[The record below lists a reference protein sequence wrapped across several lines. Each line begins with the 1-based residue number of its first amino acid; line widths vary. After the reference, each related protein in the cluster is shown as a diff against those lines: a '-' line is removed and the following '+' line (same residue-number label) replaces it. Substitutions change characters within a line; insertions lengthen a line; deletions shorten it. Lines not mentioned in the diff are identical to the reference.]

1 MHWII
6 IIKSLSICRYKN
18 SISSVSLFFLLN
30 SHGLGSTYWNEVIK
44 ILKNIIPVYDKVNS
58 AISLG
63 KDNQYRK
70 EGIVNSVFSGNKVL
84 DAGSGYGNMS
94 KLVLENVSKD
104 VMIHFYDPI
113 PEMLNGISGNFRG
126 YDVEFYLC
134 SGIFEKIP
142 FKSESFD
149 AVICGYSIRDS
160 IDLEKAFEEIH
171 RVLKDNGRFLIVDL
185 GKPDNLVLR
194 MLVTIYLKYFL
205 VIVAFLT
212 AGKQGL
218 PFRTLYGTY
227 LRWPKNNDLKK
238 LLSKRFS
245 RVDFRK
251 KLLGGAIIVI
261 AYK

>member
-1 MHWII
+1 M
-6 IIKSLSICRYKN
+6 
-18 SISSVSLFFLLN
+18 
-30 SHGLGSTYWNEVIK
+30 IK
-44 ILKNIIPVYDKVNS
+44 ILKSIIPVYDKVNS

-63 KDNQYRK
+63 KDNQFRT
-70 EGIVNSVFSGNKVL
+70 EGIVKSVFSGNTVL

-94 KLVLENVSKD
+94 KLVLQNVSKD
-104 VMIHFYDPI
+104 VTVHFYDPI
-113 PEMLNGISGNFRG
+113 PEMLKGISDNFRA
-126 YDVEFYLC
+126 YNIDFYLC
-134 SGIFEKIP
+134 CGIFENIP

-171 RVLKDNGRFLIVDL
+171 RVLKENGRFLIVDL
-185 GKPDNLVLR
+185 GKPDNFMSR
-194 MLVTIYLKYFL
+194 ALVTIYLKYFL
-205 VIVAFLT
+205 VVVAFLT

-227 LRWPKNNDLKK
+227 LKWPKNNDLKQ

-245 RVDFRK
+245 KVDFSK

>member
-1 MHWII
+1 
-6 IIKSLSICRYKN
+6 
-18 SISSVSLFFLLN
+18 LN
-30 SHGLGSTYWNEVIK
+30 SHGLGSTYWNDVIK
-44 ILKNIIPVYDKVNS
+44 ILRSIIPVYDKVNS

-63 KDNQYRK
+63 KDNQFRI
-70 EGIVNSVFSGNKVL
+70 EGILKSVFSGNTVL

-94 KLVLENVSKD
+94 KLVLQNVSKD
-104 VMIHFYDPI
+104 VTIHFYDPI
-113 PEMLNGISGNFRG
+113 SEMLDGISDNFRG
-126 YDVEFYLC
+126 YDIDFYLC

-185 GKPDNLVLR
+185 GKPDNFMLR
-194 MLVTIYLKYFL
+194 ALVTIYLKYFL
-205 VIVAFLT
+205 VMVAFLA

-227 LRWPKNNDLKK
+227 LRWPKNNDLKR

-245 RVDFRK
+245 KVDFRK
-251 KLLGGAIIVI
+251 KLFGAAIIVI